1 MRWLGG
7 RLRGKDVG
15 VLVGQLEAK
24 AVPAEGRAAGR
35 SRWTWSTGAET
46 AGMCGEAGIKGTG
59 PWQMAEREKRRAQ
72 AHSADPRQR
81 RRVSRTEQMGRRELQ
96 VRGGVQ

>member
-1 MRWLGG
+1 M
-7 RLRGKDVG
+7 
-15 VLVGQLEAK
+15 LVGQMEAK

-35 SRWTWSTGAET
+35 SRWTWSTGTET

-59 PWQMAEREKRRAQ
+59 MWQTAEREERRAQ
-72 AHSADPRQR
+72 AHSAELRRR
-81 RRVSRTEQMGRRELQ
+81 RRVSRMEQMGQRELQ